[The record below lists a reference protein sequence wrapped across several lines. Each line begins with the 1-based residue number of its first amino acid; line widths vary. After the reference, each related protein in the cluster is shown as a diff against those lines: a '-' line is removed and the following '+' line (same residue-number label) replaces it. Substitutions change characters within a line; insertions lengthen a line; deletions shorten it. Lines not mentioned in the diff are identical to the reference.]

1 MWEEIQSLK
10 QTVQSY
16 EQTVRDSDEK
26 VKVLDNENNA
36 HRMSLDQQEQKY
48 NTLKNLNQTTEQK
61 ILDENQ
67 SLKQSVK
74 TLELQLQVKDNTI
87 HSLKEESQ
95 ITDTVLKQDKSDSN
109 KAIEALQLLLESK
122 GNEMILMK
130 QNMQHFLDK
139 EAERNHKLEIE
150 NRKLKHTIKENHP
163 FNGTDLH
170 DQETG
175 VGTHHPET
183 NFIDKKHNIDYA
195 SLGSFEDNND
205 LNYDSDEQE
214 IKMAVN
220 TKA

>member
-10 QTVQSY
+10 QTIQSY

-26 VKVLDNENNA
+26 VKVLDSENNA

-48 NTLKNLNQTTEQK
+48 NTLKNLNQTIEQK

-67 SLKQSVK
+67 SLKQSIK

-95 ITDTVLKQDKSDSN
+95 ITNTVLKQDKSDAN

-130 QNMQHFLDK
+130 QNMQHILDK
-139 EAERNHKLEIE
+139 EAGRNHKLEIE
-150 NRKLKHTIKENHP
+150 NRKLKHAIKGNHP

-170 DQETG
+170 DQEK
-175 VGTHHPET
+175 GTHHPET
-183 NFIDKKHNIDYA
+183 NFIDTKHDIDDA
-195 SLGSFEDNND
+195 SFGSFEDNND